1 MVYENISKKLNQKRK
16 MKKTNQSYFL
26 KPLLVIATAATFLL
40 MTACSGLF
48 SKNEPLSKSEACEHI
63 NELIA
68 AHPNKFADQKK
79 IRRVHRMMSS
89 WTAESP
95 FPLAR
100 NCKVLKWSG
109 GLHGFVCKWDAKK
122 GMETAK
128 ADYLEGQRIIQSCLG
143 NDWQEETN
151 TTKSGGEHTRFSKA
165 DSKTIVSIR
174 YFRQSRGI
182 LRNWFTALYIG
193 DNSNLTSAVQM

>member
-1 MVYENISKKLNQKRK
+1 

-26 KPLLVIATAATFLL
+26 KPLLVITTAASFLL
-40 MTACSGLF
+40 MTACSGVF
-48 SKNEPLSKSEACEHI
+48 TQKEALSESEACEHI

-79 IRRVHRMMSS
+79 TKRVHRMMSS

-100 NCKVLKWSG
+100 DCKVLKWGG
-109 GLHGFVCKWDAKK
+109 GLHGFVCKWDSKK

-128 ADYLEGQRIIQSCLG
+128 ADYLEGQRIMQSCLG
-143 NDWQEETN
+143 NDWQEETI
-151 TTKSGGEHTRFSKA
+151 TTKTGGEHARFSKS

-174 YFRQSRGI
+174 YSRQSQGI
-182 LRNWFTALYIG
+182 LKKWFTALYIG

>member
-1 MVYENISKKLNQKRK
+1 

-26 KPLLVIATAATFLL
+26 KPLFVITIVATFLL
-40 MTACSGLF
+40 MTACSGL
-48 SKNEPLSKSEACEHI
+48 SSTKEPLSESEACEHI

-68 AHPNKFADQKK
+68 AHPNKFVEQKK
-79 IRRVHRMMSS
+79 TKRVHRMMSS

-100 NCKVLKWSG
+100 NCKVLRWSE

-128 ADYLEGQRIIQSCLG
+128 ADYLEGQRIMQSCLG

-151 TTKSGGEHTRFSKA
+151 TTRTGGEHTRFSKS

-174 YFRQSRGI
+174 YSRQSRGI
-182 LRNWFTALYIG
+182 LRKWFTALYIG
-193 DNSNLTSAVQM
+193 DNSNLASAVQM